1 MLIFFKKKSAQQR
14 IRAAD
19 RSNQR
24 LRKRRS
30 NIDSSDRKT
39 LMKLNTR
46 IHRNNVEIDI
56 AKRELSQPKIVINNT
71 TKSIN
76 FSKNSNSKELHLHGH
91 YHDGKTK

>member
-19 RSNQR
+19 RSNQK

-30 NIDSSDRKT
+30 NIDSSDKKT
-39 LMKLNTR
+39 LGKLNTK

-56 AKRELSQPKIVINNT
+56 ARRELRQPKIVVNNT
-71 TKSIN
+71 TKSIS

-91 YHDGKTK
+91 YHEEKAK